1 MIASMMKRGVNFV
14 RPRARRIPIDVS
26 EILRHQAASELTAR
40 FNDLYYMLGIADRM
54 SWRGVKITKN
64 PCDLWVVADL
74 ISRIQPAVIVETGT
88 AEGGSALFYAD
99 IARLNALP
107 MKVITVDV
115 KPKISFSC
123 EGLEITSLT
132 GYSTSSGIVNK
143 IRALV
148 GESAPAMVILD
159 SDHGREN
166 VARELELYSSLV
178 TVGSYLIV
186 EDTNVNGHP
195 SFAAHGP
202 GPYEAVEGFLSRTSQ
217 FVIDRECEQHLLTFN
232 PCGYLRRVG

>member
-1 MIASMMKRGVNFV
+1 MIANMMKRGVNFV
-14 RPRARRIPIDVS
+14 RPRPQRIPIDVG
-26 EILRHQAASELTAR
+26 EILRNQGASDLVGQ

-54 SWRGVKITKN
+54 SWRGAKITKN
-64 PCDLWVVADL
+64 PCDLWMVADL
-74 ISRIQPAVIVETGT
+74 ICRVKPAVIVETGT

-107 MKVITVDV
+107 MKVITVDIN
-115 KPKISFSC
+115 PKIAYSL
-123 EGLEITSLT
+123 EGLGITSLT
-132 GYSTSSGIVNK
+132 GYSTSSGMGK
-143 IRALV
+143 QIRELV

-159 SDHGREN
+159 SDHARDN
-166 VARELELYSSLV
+166 VARELQLYSSLV

-202 GPYEAVEGFLSRTSQ
+202 GPYEAVEEFLSGSQ
-217 FVIDRECEQHLLTFN
+217 FVRDRECEQHLLTFN